1 MSADKEKAAEK
12 YKIEM
17 EHITKRFGNTVALD
31 DVSVCF
37 ETGKVNAII
46 GKNGSGK
53 STLIKSLAGV
63 VHPDEGSVK
72 VDGKTVKIEKPT
84 DAFAHGI
91 VTVYQE
97 LNLIPYLDVAE
108 NIFLGRQFKTKYG
121 TIDKKKML
129 TEAQKLLDGLSPGIR
144 ADTRIMDLAVWQ
156 QQVVEIA
163 KAMSYGPEVLILDE
177 PTSSLAQHE
186 TDQLFEV
193 IRRLKEQD
201 VAILYISHRLQ
212 ELSVIADTVTVL
224 RDGKLIG
231 KADMKEVSS
240 SDIVRMMFGEVKI
253 DNSFNEI
260 EYSDKTVLEVKN
272 LSRYPYFQNVSF
284 TLRQGEVLGIAGMLG
299 AGRSELVRS
308 IFGADPNGDGEVYV
322 FDEKVK
328 HRTPEIM
335 KEKGV
340 GFLPEDRKREGL
352 ILGMSCRENLVMTS
366 LKKLIKMG
374 MISRKIERE
383 MVDRQVK
390 NLMIKLG
397 DVENPASSLSGGNQQ
412 KLVVGNW
419 LNADPKII
427 IFDEPTRG
435 IDINA
440 KQQIFNIIREL
451 CMQGIS
457 TIFIS
462 SELEELFKVCHR
474 IIIMKRGKISG
485 EIRPQEISAEDLY
498 SVCMGE

>member
-1 MSADKEKAAEK
+1 
-12 YKIEM
+12 M

-37 ETGKVNAII
+37 EAGKVNAII

-63 VHPDEGSVK
+63 VHPDEGTVK
-72 VDGKTVKIEKPT
+72 VDGKTVKIEKPA
-84 DAFAHGI
+84 DAFSHGI

-97 LNLIPYLDVAE
+97 LNLIPYLNVAE
-108 NIFLGRQFKTKYG
+108 NIFLGRQFKTRYG

-129 TEAQKLLDGLSPGIR
+129 AEAQKLLDGLSPGIM
-144 ADTRIMDLAVWQ
+144 ADTRVVDLAVWQ

-163 KAMSYGPEVLILDE
+163 KAMSFDPEVLILDE

-193 IRRLKEQD
+193 IRRLKEKD

-231 KADMKEVSS
+231 KAAMKEISS
-240 SDIVRMMFGEVKI
+240 TDIVRMMFGEVKI
-253 DNSFNEI
+253 DDSYNEAKV
-260 EYSDKTVLEVKN
+260 SDKAVLEVKN
-272 LSRYPYFQNVSF
+272 LTRYPYFQDINFS
-284 TLRQGEVLGIAGMLG
+284 LKQGEVLGIAGMLG

-308 IFGADPNGDGEVYV
+308 IFGADENGDGEVTI
-322 FDEKVK
+322 FGDKVK
-328 HRTPEIM
+328 RRTPEIM
-335 KEKGV
+335 KERGM

-352 ILGMSCRENLVMTS
+352 ILNMSCRENLVMTS
-366 LKKLIKMG
+366 LKKLIRMG
-374 MISRKIERE
+374 MISKKVEKE
-383 MVDRQVK
+383 MVERQIE

-397 DVENPASSLSGGNQQ
+397 DAENPASSLSGGNQQ
-412 KLVVGNW
+412 KIVVGNW

-451 CMQGIS
+451 CEQGIS

-485 EIRPQEISAEDLY
+485 EFRPQEISAEELY